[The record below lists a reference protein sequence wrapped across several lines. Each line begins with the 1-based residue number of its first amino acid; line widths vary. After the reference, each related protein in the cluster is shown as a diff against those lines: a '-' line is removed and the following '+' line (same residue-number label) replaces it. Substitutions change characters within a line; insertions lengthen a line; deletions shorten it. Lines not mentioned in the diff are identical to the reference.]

1 MVGTPRTNPLWV
13 LSASVPSA
21 PWSFR
26 VRCRKP
32 RHRARF
38 RVPSDRRLLRP
49 FDPRNSR
56 HPIDRFPLRV
66 VIELNINIDRDSL
79 ELIGL
84 DD

>member
-1 MVGTPRTNPLWV
+1 MTASTAQFAELCLETM
-13 LSASVPSA
+13 LS
-21 PWSFR
+21 
-26 VRCRKP
+26 
-32 RHRARF
+32 
-38 RVPSDRRLLRP
+38 RRLLRP